1 MTLYNSE
8 DNSLRKKNYQ
18 DYTINREARDKG
30 GVICSTCN
38 IF

>member
-8 DNSLRKKNYQ
+8 DNSLRKKNNQ
-18 DYTINREARDKG
+18 DYTIKREARDKG
-30 GVICSTCN
+30 GVISSTCN